1 MNKFFLI
8 LFICIFSFKSFS
20 NEVQILSES
29 IGNGL
34 EVKNHS
40 KLSVHYLSLI
50 HI

>member
-8 LFICIFSFKSFS
+8 LFFCIFSFKSFS

-29 IGNGL
+29 IGSGL

-40 KLSVHYLSLI
+40 KPLPIDSLSI
-50 HI
+50 